1 MFSVPVDG
9 TFHGSLSG
17 PAVADAIGT
26 TADVVAAIVTYHD
39 GTQLVTQYA
48 PYELTVNGV
57 TQPGG

>member
-1 MFSVPVDG
+1 M
-9 TFHGSLSG
+9 
-17 PAVADAIGT
+17 AAAIGT

-57 TQPGG
+57 MQPGG